1 MKANELRIGNY
12 VEAEGYI
19 NCPNFRVDE
28 IRLTDR
34 GYILRC
40 YPLGDMQ
47 IYLDAPLDMVEP
59 IRLTPGILE
68 ACGFE
73 RDGEYVWIHENP
85 GGRVDVVNYDAPTD
99 WNNTTGYPIEISG
112 TGGQLCFLLGTDPH
126 AGESVI
132 RTLYLHDLQNKF
144 YAITGKE
151 LDVKW

>member
-12 VEAEGYI
+12 VAVKGVF
-19 NCPNFRVDE
+19 NCPNFRIDE

-34 GYILRC
+34 GYVLRC
-40 YPLGDMQ
+40 YPSGDMQ

-73 RDGEYVWIHENP
+73 RDGKGEWRYRAINYTNIYYLAPSLYTAGAEWGVS
-85 GGRVDVVNYDAPTD
+85 VNVKECILRPA
-99 WNNTTGYPIEISG
+99 II
-112 TGGQLCFLLGTDPH
+112 C
-126 AGESVI
+126 
-132 RTLYLHDLQNKF
+132 LYLHNLQNKF

>member
-1 MKANELRIGNY
+1 MYSMKANELRIGNY
-12 VEAEGYI
+12 VAAEGYI

-34 GYILRC
+34 GYVLRC
-40 YPLGDMQ
+40 YPSGDMQ

-73 RDGEYVWIHENP
+73 RDGKGEWRYRAINYTNIYYFAPSLYTVGKEW
-85 GGRVDVVNYDAPTD
+85 GVSVNAE
-99 WNNTTGYPIEISG
+99 GYN
-112 TGGQLCFLLGTDPH
+112 LCP
-126 AGESVI
+126 AI
-132 RTLYLHDLQNKF
+132 ICLYLHNLQNKF

-151 LDVKW
+151 LDVK

>member
-1 MKANELRIGNY
+1 MKATELRIGNY
-12 VEAEGYI
+12 VAAEGYI
-19 NCPNFRVDE
+19 NCPNFRIDE

-34 GYILRC
+34 GYILKC

-73 RDGEYVWIHENP
+73 LDGEYVWIHENP
-85 GGRVDVVNYDAPTD
+85 GGRVDVVNYDAPNSWDDTTD
-99 WNNTTGYPIEISG
+99 YPIEISG
-112 TGGQLCFLLGTDPH
+112 TNPL
-126 AGESVI
+126 AGLFGVDFHHGEVVI
-132 RTLYLHDLQNKF
+132 RCLYLHDLQNKF